1 MHVVPFQAPMFYQLL
16 LSQLVRALLFKQ
28 HLAHSSGNLGKSRVD
43 AVKGIKRHAIT
54 SHPRQACCAL
64 PQSSFLLVAACA
76 WQAAFQ
82 GSFAVRPLSSAAAA
96 SASSKPEGGKGAGG
110 GKDAKGAL
118 AVEQEEFDAITDQI
132 PQRPMGVVEGTSY
145 TLLIAAGI
153 AIAGL
158 HLLAIHP
165 YCLRQTWMQDRSR
178 PPSAT
183 HQRR

>member
-1 MHVVPFQAPMFYQLL
+1 MLCPATELIPACRGLRMAGGVPGQLRSPAP
-16 LSQLVRALLFKQ
+16 VER
-28 HLAHSSGNLGKSRVD
+28 SRGQRV
-43 AVKGIKRHAIT
+43 
-54 SHPRQACCAL
+54 
-64 PQSSFLLVAACA
+64 
-76 WQAAFQ
+76 
-82 GSFAVRPLSSAAAA
+82 
-96 SASSKPEGGKGAGG
+96 SKPEGGKGAGG

-165 YCLRQTWMQDRSR
+165 YGLRQTWMQDRSR